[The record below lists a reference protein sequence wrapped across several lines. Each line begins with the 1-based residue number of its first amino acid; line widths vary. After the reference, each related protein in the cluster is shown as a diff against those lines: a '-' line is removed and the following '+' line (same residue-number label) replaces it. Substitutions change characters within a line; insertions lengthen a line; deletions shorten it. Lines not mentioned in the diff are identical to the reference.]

1 MKLSEAK
8 QHDICRIIRIF
19 DGATWVCQMVGTDS
33 DSELPLWS
41 DHIGLT
47 RKGEV
52 WDPCAYPEPFDT
64 DGNDIDTEFKVEFI
78 CNALDLFKSAHPE
91 VFI

>member
-1 MKLSEAK
+1 MKLYEAK
-8 QHDICRIIRIF
+8 LHDICRITRID

-33 DSELPLWS
+33 DEELMWS
-41 DHIGLT
+41 DLIGVT
-47 RKGEV
+47 RNGKVEE
-52 WDPCAYPEPFDT
+52 PYPHPEPFGA
-64 DGNDIDTEFKVEFI
+64 DGDDIDTEFQVEFI

>member
-8 QHDICRIIRIF
+8 LHDICRITRIF
-19 DGATWVCQMVGTDS
+19 DSATWVCQMIGTDS
-33 DSELPLWS
+33 DELPLWS

-47 RKGEV
+47 RKGV
-52 WDPCAYPEPFDT
+52 VQDPSPYPESFDT
-64 DGNDIDTEFKVEFI
+64 DSDDINTEFHVEFI
-78 CNALDLFKSAHPE
+78 CNALDLLKSAHPE

>member
-8 QHDICRIIRIF
+8 LHDICQITRISNG
-19 DGATWVCQMVGTDS
+19 DTWVCQMVGTTSNDE
-33 DSELPLWS
+33 ELIWS
-41 DHIGLT
+41 DHIGVI
-47 RKGEV
+47 RNGKVEKSY
-52 WDPCAYPEPFDT
+52 PHPEPFGA
-64 DGNDIDTEFKVEFI
+64 DGDDIDAEYQVKFI

>member
-8 QHDICRIIRIF
+8 LHDICRITRIS
-19 DGATWVCQMVGTDS
+19 DNTTWVCQMIGTDS

-47 RKGEV
+47 YKGEV
-52 WDPCAYPEPFDT
+52 QDPYPHPEPFGA
-64 DGNDIDTEFKVEFI
+64 DGDDIDAKYQVKFI